1 MTTKDD
7 KVDECQEE
15 IIGLEGLVKL
25 NWDKYIEDIKVIRE
39 SLKDFEAT
47 MEVYSSPG
55 PLDNKYSPTSVSNI
69 LGWDDL
75 PSLENRDCV
84 KVKLND
90 IEYELVIQRDCLDDI
105 YVQLYRETDEGKC
118 INLLSDFFRD
128 KVSFNNL
135 RLELVTKEDSSNE

>member
-1 MTTKDD
+1 MAIKGD

-15 IIGLEGLVKL
+15 IRGLDGLAKL
-25 NWDKYIEDIKVIRE
+25 NWDKYIEAIKVIRE
-39 SLKDFEAT
+39 RLKDFEAT

-55 PLDNKYSPTSVSNI
+55 PLDNEYSPTSVSI
-69 LGWDDL
+69 IIGWDDL

-84 KVKLND
+84 NVKLND
-90 IEYELVIQRDCLDDI
+90 IEYELVIHRDCLGDI

-128 KVSFNNL
+128 KIAFNNL
-135 RLELVTKEDSSNE
+135 RLELV